1 MPKSASPTGSG
12 DDSAEKKS
20 DPPMMKRKCCQ
31 GGDWGSREAGEPRCG
46 DEEPH
51 IAAKCRSLYQADHLD
66 DGILKQIN
74 GQIGFATLM
83 NNLQS
88 GCNEPVRSSIGNA
101 SLLGLHILISC
112 PQVEGWETPR
122 PKALGQQCF
131 TMGKTNQGSGWPN
144 VFICSTNALVLS
156 WSDLSDR
163 ELN

>member
-12 DDSAEKKS
+12 DGSAEKKS

-46 DEEPH
+46 DGELH
-51 IAAKCRSLYQADHLD
+51 IAAKCRSLYQADHCD

-88 GCNEPVRSSIGNA
+88 GCIEPVRSSIGTHPCSVFTISSA
-101 SLLGLHILISC
+101 VRMSRAGRHPSQGSWSAMLHN
-112 PQVEGWETPR
+112 
-122 PKALGQQCF
+122 
-131 TMGKTNQGSGWPN
+131 GKTDQESGWPN
-144 VFICSTNALVLS
+144 VFIYSTNALVVS
-156 WSDLSDR
+156 CSDLSDR
-163 ELN
+163 DLS